1 MDEGSGLP
9 LPDHGLHAGA
19 AKWTREAL
27 PHAKPS
33 AALLKPLGFRKD
45 WGPPTRLAASTHTE
59 RPFPPALPTHT
70 AGSRQSPGKPCKA
83 PASPPVLSRAH
94 GGGLCAPAEVG
105 KSKLGA
111 VGPGLR
117 PLVSRF
123 SPAWVSCL

>member
-33 AALLKPLGFRKD
+33 AALPEAPGISERLGS
-45 WGPPTRLAASTHTE
+45 A
-59 RPFPPALPTHT
+59 HT
-70 AGSRQSPGKPCKA
+70 ARSFHPHRKTISTCPAHSQAGSGKA
-83 PASPPVLSRAH
+83 PASPGAHGGGRAH